1 MPQTSLLL
9 ILASLLLLCRFA
21 HADCETATCGEVT
34 VKYPF
39 WLSGPDLNRSASPA
53 ASCGHPAFEVWCS
66 NYGVASLKGSQI
78 LVLTIDYTNSSFI
91 TSHKRVADGSD
102 GVCRTD
108 FNISSSLAL
117 SPFTISSRNR
127 AICFLYGCNGTGPP
141 EVDSLVN
148 ATSGCGKPIY
158 AYLGGS
164 FDRDKPPAIQ
174 AGNCTYSYL
183 PVLGS
188 EAPVNLTPATNY
200 SRLFKDG
207 FALEWP
213 KNGFGD
219 CDACNASGG
228 QCRYNNDS
236 AALECLCPGGKLSG
250 TTCADNI
257 RRNSSRR
264 RGGGAHVRCCM
275 HSYVQYLTC
284 MDKLAGWFGY

>member
-1 MPQTSLLL
+1 MSSTLLFFPLLTSLLL
-9 ILASLLLLCRFA
+9 LGDLADA
-21 HADCETATCGEVT
+21 VCEPAICGELT
-34 VKYPF
+34 VRYPF
-39 WLSGPDLNRSASPA
+39 WLGGPDLSRSSSPA
-53 ASCGHPAFEVWCS
+53 TSSCGHPAFEVWCS
-66 NYGVASLKGSQI
+66 NDGVASLKGSQI
-78 LVLTIDYTNSSFI
+78 LVLTIDYTDSSFI
-91 TSHKRVADGSD
+91 TSHKRVAEGSD

-127 AICFLYGCNGTGPP
+127 AICFLYGCNGTEPP
-141 EVDSLVN
+141 EVDTLVN

-164 FDRDKPPAIQ
+164 YDRDKPPAIQ

-188 EAPVNLTPATNY
+188 EAPANLTPATNY
-200 SRLFKDG
+200 SMLFKDG
-207 FALEWP
+207 FVLEWP

-236 AALECLCPGGKLSG
+236 AAFACLCADGKTRGPKCTGEYTHQLAWLFHSAPFNKL
-250 TTCADNI
+250 TTVLA
-257 RRNSSRR
+257 
-264 RGGGAHVRCCM
+264 RCNR
-275 HSYVQYLTC
+275 
-284 MDKLAGWFGY
+284 